1 MNNVICIIIGVA
13 LGGLLGAIL
22 GALSSD
28 SFWRNYIKRHFPDMK
43 IEEGDDG
50 IEKSGYFKAIEKE
63 KKEYESRNSEQ
74 QWY

>member
-1 MNNVICIIIGVA
+1 MNSVICIIIGVA

-28 SFWRNYIKRHFPDMK
+28 SFWRNYIKRHFPDFEIK
-43 IEEGDDG
+43 EGDDG
-50 IEKSGYFKAIEKE
+50 IEKSGSFEAIEKE